1 MPDIGSIFGHAEMTA
16 IKNREGFSATFKKL
30 KSEGKFA
37 RYELKRY
44 IPITEKKD
52 TKRRVLDDP
61 PKKRSVSGT
70 TRNGDPIVWR

>member
-30 KSEGKFA
+30 KGEGKFA
-37 RYELKRY
+37 RYELKRF
-44 IPITEKKD
+44 IPVKDDNKK
-52 TKRRVLDDP
+52 KRVIDDP